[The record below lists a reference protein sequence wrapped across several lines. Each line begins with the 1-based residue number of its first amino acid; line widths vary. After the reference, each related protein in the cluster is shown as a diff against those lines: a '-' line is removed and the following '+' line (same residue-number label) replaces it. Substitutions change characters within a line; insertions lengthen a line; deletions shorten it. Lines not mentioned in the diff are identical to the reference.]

1 MIYILIIIK
10 NLKKHQLKNLYFQ
23 HIYTDDKNKDPNIYF
38 IALLIIS
45 ELLKH
50 LPLYDFYNKLDTEL
64 KDAKILDSDC
74 SVCNAY
80 VPITPEG
87 KKEQYNLCKKVCY
100 ILQFSE
106 NIQSISE
113 SINNDKLCLYV
124 NLWLY
129 HHATKIP
136 DFPER
141 IDNLYNALNLI
152 KTKRDNKVNQCNLTD
167 YSISNSEFKHK
178 QILFEFFENYENLK
192 KMLESQDD
200 INVQLYCNHIKKHFL
215 YYNNIKET
223 CVPENSCKFHDEL
236 KNFKEKF
243 SNPVDLKLIYE
254 KCDYEKT
261 LCEKGSNGEN
271 DVPCLKEKGYSFLY
285 LIFGN
290 DADNIINILLK
301 VTTISAPILTL
312 FVILFRV
319 LNYDQYMYFK
329 EKFDPKKTSLSESK
343 SLNEI
348 FKETDI
354 PEVTQKDY
362 SKAFDVLLKHIHN
375 DGVFLGDHRSEACKY
390 INYILYKTV
399 ERGMERNYDEN
410 IAKYFKKFLVAYGKL
425 HPARNN
431 RCILDIYNI
440 EPKTFYEINALYDVY
455 DKYKN
460 ISSFKQATVQHGCKF
475 FEEFFRK
482 YDNYMFGTQYKSL
495 KFNEILQNIEQHAL
509 NSLSLYRNEKICKD
523 YKNNL
528 QSPRLYIPP
537 PVKEPEIQKE
547 LQMGQAEL
555 QSVDS
560 TSHHETYGMPH
571 TLQPELTNDIPRSQR
586 IQENQGTY
594 EGHGANVIHSAD
606 DSYRGRSHL
615 ETIDTPIR
623 ADEKRTQMF
632 SRFPEPLGHPYSS
645 RTPLYSGQHGHVGEQ
660 ATSNEAEGASSSV
673 MNTITGVFQSVE
685 PAPILGVSGGMGALF
700 LLFKVF
706 NILKLYTY
714 VYNIFK

>member
-1 MIYILIIIK
+1 M
-10 NLKKHQLKNLYFQ
+10 NKK
-23 HIYTDDKNKDPNIYF
+23 
-38 IALLIIS
+38 
-45 ELLKH
+45 
-50 LPLYDFYNKLDTEL
+50 
-64 KDAKILDSDC
+64 
-74 SVCNAY
+74 
-80 VPITPEG
+80 G

-141 IDNLYNALNLI
+141 IDILYKALNLI
-152 KTKRDNKVNQCNLTD
+152 KKKRDNKVNQCNLTD

-319 LNYDQYMYFK
+319 LTFEKYIDFQ
-329 EKFDPKKTSLSESK
+329 EKFGNVQNFSSDSVNVNMILDKANITG
-343 SLNEI
+343 ND
-348 FKETDI
+348 KENY
-354 PEVTQKDY
+354 K
-362 SKAFDVLLKHIHN
+362 KAFDILLNHIHR
-375 DGVFLGDHRSEACKY
+375 DGLFTHDENPEACKY
-390 INYILYKTV
+390 INYILYEQV
-399 ERGMERNYDEN
+399 ERKDHRSYNEEL
-410 IAKYFKKFLVAYGKL
+410 IKLFHKFLVAYGEIRSKQ
-425 HPARNN
+425 N
-431 RCILDIYNI
+431 RCVSKIYSI
-440 EPKTFYEINALYDVY
+440 DDKTYNKINELYKVY
-455 DKYKN
+455 DKYKLCYRFN
-460 ISSFKQATVQHGCKF
+460 KDRIKWGCDKF
-475 FEEFFRK
+475 EDFFDSYDK
-482 YDNYMFGTQYKSL
+482 YMLGIESNSL
-495 KFNEILQNIEQHAL
+495 AFNNILQKIQQDAENA
-509 NSLSLYRNEKICKD
+509 LSLYRNEKECIKYKKD
-523 YKNNL
+523 L
-528 QSPRLYIPP
+528 QSPRLFKAPP
-537 PVKEPEIQKE
+537 KPEIPKQV
-547 LQMGQAEL
+547 QMRETRL
-555 QSVDS
+555 QSVDNIPQY
-560 TSHHETYGMPH
+560 ETHAKTH
-571 TLQPELTNDIPRSQR
+571 TLQTQLTEVIPISQT
-586 IQENQGTY
+586 IQENQATHEGNSANDDHGSNDIHRVFLQNETTY
-594 EGHGANVIHSAD
+594 PLMRED
-606 DSYRGRSHL
+606 EEKTQRLLRSQPPFRHL
-615 ETIDTPIR
+615 
-623 ADEKRTQMF
+623 
-632 SRFPEPLGHPYSS
+632 YSS
-645 RTPLYSGQHGHVGEQ
+645 GTSLYPRQHGHEEEKVI
-660 ATSNEAEGASSSV
+660 SNEVEMSPPSV
-673 MNTITGVFQSVE
+673 MSTITSALKDVD
-685 PAPILGVSGGMGALF
+685 PAPVLGVSGGMGVLF
-700 LLFKVF
+700 ILFKVF
-706 NILKLYTY
+706 NDLK
-714 VYNIFK
+714 I